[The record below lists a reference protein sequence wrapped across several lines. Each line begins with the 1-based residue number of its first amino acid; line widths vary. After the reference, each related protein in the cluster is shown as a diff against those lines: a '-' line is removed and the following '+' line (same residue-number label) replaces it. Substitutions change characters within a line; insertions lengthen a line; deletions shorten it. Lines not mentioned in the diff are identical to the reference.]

1 MSDETLNGAAV
12 APDDDGASVVLR
24 YVASAVQHLTGCTD
38 EAAIMAAERAL
49 GESEQLNPIIEDA
62 GGSSADQHPRWGVAV
77 NTGEGEGKLIASKPC
92 KATTNEERIQSL
104 IVLGIVT
111 SPIAR
116 AAAYAQGFQIAFFQ
130 AAGAPP
136 EKKLIITG

>member
-12 APDDDGASVVLR
+12 ETDGGASIVLR
-24 YVASAVQHLTGCTD
+24 YVASAAQHLTGCTD
-38 EAAIMAAERAL
+38 EAAIKAAERAL
-49 GESEQLNPIIEDA
+49 GEAEQLNPVIEDA
-62 GGSSADQHPRWGVAV
+62 GGSNADQHPRWGIAV
-77 NTGEGEGKLIASKPC
+77 NTGEGEGKLVALKPS

-104 IVLGIVT
+104 VVLGIVT

-130 AAGAPP
+130 APP
-136 EKKLIITG
+136 EAPKPKIILT